1 MDVIDR
7 TIDKVMADIQ
17 IMRNSSERHIDEEP
31 KHSCPVCNDT
41 GWEEYEK
48 DGYTFCRECKCGI
61 RRRQIEENRM
71 RFANLPSNFSKLR
84 ISSFDITAYNS
95 PNCQNAARNA
105 VKGINYYLN
114 NFNALK
120 GQGKGLYIYSQTKG
134 SGKTR
139 MAVSLANELM
149 DKGVQVKF
157 ATSLQI
163 LAEIKKSWDKNSEYQ
178 SESELINQLS
188 TTEVLIIDDFDVEQG
203 GKAWI
208 SERFYQIINSRYM
221 DKKVTIYT
229 SNSGIENLG
238 YDDRI
243 VNRIKER
250 SFVLPFPEESVRDRI
265 AKENMYELINAI
277 RRQEG

>member
-17 IMRNSSERHIDEEP
+17 IMRNSSERHIDEEQ
-31 KHSCPVCNDT
+31 KHSCPLCNDT

-48 DGYTFCRECKCGI
+48 DGYTFFRECKCGI

-149 DKGVQVKF
+149 DKGIQVKF

-178 SESELINQLS
+178 SESNLINQLS

-250 SFVLPFPEESVRDRI
+250 SFVLPFPEESVRDKI

-277 RRQEG
+277 RRQEV

>member
-1 MDVIDR
+1 M
-7 TIDKVMADIQ
+7 MADIQ
-17 IMRNSSERHIDEEP
+17 IMRNSSERHIDEEI

-229 SNSGIENLG
+229 SNSGIESLG

-250 SFVLPFPEESVRDRI
+250 SFVLPFPEESVREKI
-265 AKENMYELINAI
+265 AKENMNELINAI

>member
-1 MDVIDR
+1 M
-7 TIDKVMADIQ
+7 MADIQ
-17 IMRNSSERHIDEEP
+17 IMRNSSERHIDEET
-31 KHSCPVCNDT
+31 KYSCPVCHNT

-114 NFNALK
+114 NFGALK

-203 GKAWI
+203 SKAWI

-250 SFVLPFPEESVRDRI
+250 SFVLPFPEESVRDKI
-265 AKENMYELINAI
+265 AKDNMNELINAI

>member
-17 IMRNSSERHIDEEP
+17 IMRNSSERHTDEET
-31 KHSCPVCNDT
+31 KYSCPVCHDT

-71 RFANLPSNFSKLR
+71 RFANLPSNFISLR
-84 ISSFDITAYNS
+84 LRSFDITAYNS

-105 VKGINYYLN
+105 IKGINYYLN
-114 NFNALK
+114 NFSALK
-120 GQGKGLYIYSQTKG
+120 GEGKGLYIYSQTKG

-203 GKAWI
+203 GKSWI

>member
-31 KHSCPVCNDT
+31 KHSCPVCHDT
-41 GWEEYEK
+41 GWEEYAK

-84 ISSFDITAYNS
+84 ISSFDITAYNR

-114 NFNALK
+114 NFDALK
-120 GQGKGLYIYSQTKG
+120 RQGKGLYIYSQTKG

-149 DKGVQVKF
+149 DKGIQVKF

-250 SFVLPFPEESVRDRI
+250 SFVLPFPEESVRDNI

>member
-149 DKGVQVKF
+149 EKGVQVKF

-163 LAEIKKSWDKNSEYQ
+163 LAEIKKSWDKNSEYH
-178 SESELINQLS
+178 SESDLINQLS
-188 TTEVLIIDDFDVEQG
+188 TTDVLIIDDFDVEQG
-203 GKAWI
+203 SKAWI

-238 YDDRI
+238 YDERI

-265 AKENMYELINAI
+265 SKENMNELINAI

>member
-17 IMRNSSERHIDEEP
+17 IMRNSSERHTGEET
-31 KHSCPVCNDT
+31 KYSCPVCHDT

-71 RFANLPSNFSKLR
+71 RFANLPSNFISLR
-84 ISSFDITAYNS
+84 LRSFDITAYNS

-105 VKGINYYLN
+105 IKGINYYLN
-114 NFNALK
+114 NFSALK
-120 GQGKGLYIYSQTKG
+120 GEGKGLYIYSQTKG

>member
-1 MDVIDR
+1 MM
-7 TIDKVMADIQ
+7 TDIQ
-17 IMRNSSERHIDEEP
+17 IMRNSSERHTDEET
-31 KHSCPVCNDT
+31 KYSCPVCYDT

-71 RFANLPSNFSKLR
+71 RFANLPSNFSSLR
-84 ISSFDITAYNS
+84 LSSFDITAYNS

-114 NFNALK
+114 NFSILK
-120 GQGKGLYIYSQTKG
+120 GQGKGLYIYSQVKG

-149 DKGVQVKF
+149 DKGIQVKF

-203 GKAWI
+203 EKAWI

-265 AKENMYELINAI
+265 AKDNMNELINAI
-277 RRQEG
+277 SRQEG

>member
-31 KHSCPVCNDT
+31 KHSCTVCNDT

-61 RRRQIEENRM
+61 LRRQIEENRM
-71 RFANLPSNFSKLR
+71 RFANLPSNFRKLR

-120 GQGKGLYIYSQTKG
+120 EQGKGLYIYSQTKG

-139 MAVSLANELM
+139 MAVSLANELI
-149 DKGVQVKF
+149 DKGIQVKF

-250 SFVLPFPEESVRDRI
+250 SFVLPFPEESVRDKI

>member
-1 MDVIDR
+1 M
-7 TIDKVMADIQ
+7 MADIQ
-17 IMRNSSERHIDEEP
+17 IMRNSSERHTDEE
-31 KHSCPVCNDT
+31 KKYSCTVCNDT

-71 RFANLPSNFSKLR
+71 RFANLPSNFSSLR
-84 ISSFDITAYNS
+84 LSSFDITAYSS

-114 NFNALK
+114 NFSVLK

-139 MAVSLANELM
+139 MAVGLANELM
-149 DKGVQVKF
+149 DKGIQVKF

-178 SESELINQLS
+178 SESELISQLS
-188 TTEVLIIDDFDVEQG
+188 NTEVLIIDDFDVEQG
-203 GKAWI
+203 EKAWI

-229 SNSGIENLG
+229 SNSGIENIG

-265 AKENMYELINAI
+265 AKDNMNELINAI
-277 RRQEG
+277 RKQEG

>member
-1 MDVIDR
+1 M
-7 TIDKVMADIQ
+7 MADIQ
-17 IMRNSSERHIDEEP
+17 IMRNSSERHTDEET
-31 KHSCPVCNDT
+31 KHSCPVCHDT

-114 NFNALK
+114 NFDALK

-250 SFVLPFPEESVRDRI
+250 SFVLPFPEESVRDKI

>member
-17 IMRNSSERHIDEEP
+17 IMRNSSERRTDEEP
-31 KHSCPVCNDT
+31 KYSCPVCQDT

-71 RFANLPSNFSKLR
+71 KFANLPSNFSKLR
-84 ISSFDITAYNS
+84 LSSFDITAYNS
-95 PNCQNAARNA
+95 PNCQNAARNT

-149 DKGVQVKF
+149 DKGVQVKV

-163 LAEIKKSWDKNSEYQ
+163 LSEIKKSWDKSSEYQ

-188 TTEVLIIDDFDVEQG
+188 ATEVLIIDDFDVEQG
-203 GKAWI
+203 EKAWI

-250 SFVLPFPEESVRDRI
+250 SFVLPFPEESVRDKI

>member
-31 KHSCPVCNDT
+31 KHLCPICHDT

-61 RRRQIEENRM
+61 RRRHIEENRM

-178 SESELINQLS
+178 SESDLINQLS

-229 SNSGIENLG
+229 SNSGIESLG

-265 AKENMYELINAI
+265 AKENMNELINAI

>member
-7 TIDKVMADIQ
+7 TIDKVMADIR
-17 IMRNSSERHIDEEP
+17 IMRNSSERHTDEET
-31 KHSCPVCNDT
+31 KYSCPVCNDT

-71 RFANLPSNFSKLR
+71 RFANLPSNFSSLR
-84 ISSFDITAYNS
+84 LSSFDITAYNS

-114 NFNALK
+114 NFSVLK
-120 GQGKGLYIYSQTKG
+120 EQGKGLYIYSQTKG

-149 DKGVQVKF
+149 DKGIQVKF

-188 TTEVLIIDDFDVEQG
+188 NTEVLIIDDFDVEQG
-203 GKAWI
+203 EKAWI

-221 DKKVTIYT
+221 DKKGTIYT

-265 AKENMYELINAI
+265 AKENMNELINAI

>member
-17 IMRNSSERHIDEEP
+17 IMRNSSERHIDEES
-31 KHSCPVCNDT
+31 KHSCPVCHDT

-114 NFNALK
+114 NFDALK
-120 GQGKGLYIYSQTKG
+120 RRGKGLYIYSQTKG

-149 DKGVQVKF
+149 DKGIQVKF

-203 GKAWI
+203 GKSWI

>member
-31 KHSCPVCNDT
+31 KYSCPICNDT

-114 NFNALK
+114 NFDALK

-149 DKGVQVKF
+149 DKGIQVKF

-188 TTEVLIIDDFDVEQG
+188 TTDVLIIDDFDVEQG
-203 GKAWI
+203 RKAWI

-250 SFVLPFPEESVRDRI
+250 SFVLPFPEESVRDKI

>member
-17 IMRNSSERHIDEEP
+17 IMRNSSERHIDEES
-31 KHSCPVCNDT
+31 KHSCPVCHDT

-114 NFNALK
+114 NFDALK
-120 GQGKGLYIYSQTKG
+120 RQGKGLYIYSQTKG

-149 DKGVQVKF
+149 DKGIQVKF

-203 GKAWI
+203 GKSWI

>member
-31 KHSCPVCNDT
+31 KHSCPVCHGT

-114 NFNALK
+114 NFNVLK

-149 DKGVQVKF
+149 DKGIQVKF

-229 SNSGIENLG
+229 SNSGIESLG

>member
-17 IMRNSSERHIDEEP
+17 IMRNSSERRTDEET
-31 KHSCPVCNDT
+31 KYSCPVCHDT

-71 RFANLPSNFSKLR
+71 RFANLPSNFSSFR
-84 ISSFDITAYNS
+84 ISSFDITAYNI

-114 NFNALK
+114 NFNDLK

-203 GKAWI
+203 EKAWI

-277 RRQEG
+277 SRQEG

>member
-1 MDVIDR
+1 
-7 TIDKVMADIQ
+7 
-17 IMRNSSERHIDEEP
+17 
-31 KHSCPVCNDT
+31 
-41 GWEEYEK
+41 
-48 DGYTFCRECKCGI
+48 
-61 RRRQIEENRM
+61 
-71 RFANLPSNFSKLR
+71 
-84 ISSFDITAYNS
+84 
-95 PNCQNAARNA
+95 
-105 VKGINYYLN
+105 
-114 NFNALK
+114 
-120 GQGKGLYIYSQTKG
+120 
-134 SGKTR
+134 

-149 DKGVQVKF
+149 DKGIQVKF

-178 SESELINQLS
+178 SESERINQLS

-229 SNSGIENLG
+229 SNSGIESLG

-250 SFVLPFPEESVRDRI
+250 SFVLPFPEESVRDKI
-265 AKENMYELINAI
+265 AKENMNELINAI
-277 RRQEG
+277 SREEG